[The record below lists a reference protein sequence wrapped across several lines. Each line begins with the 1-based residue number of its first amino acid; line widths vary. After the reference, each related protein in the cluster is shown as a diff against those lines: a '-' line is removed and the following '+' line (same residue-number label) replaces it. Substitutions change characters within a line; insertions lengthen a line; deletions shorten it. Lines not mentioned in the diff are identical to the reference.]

1 VILRSLRRALAPDL
15 CAACDAVGCEP
26 FCAPCAEATL
36 PAAPFSLAGFEDARA
51 LFAFG
56 GSIELAVHRFKDL
69 GREDVG
75 RALGRAMRPWLGDDE
90 LVLPVP
96 GEPNRTRKR
105 GFNPPSVLARA
116 SGARVLWGC
125 LHRRAGPPQRGL
137 GRRERRANVAGLFSA
152 RGELRGRSIVV
163 LDDVVTTGATV
174 DEVARVL
181 RSLGARCRLL
191 ALAHVED

>member
-15 CAACDAVGCEP
+15 CAACDAEGCEP

-36 PAAPFSLAGFEDARA
+36 PAAPFALPGFEQTRA
-51 LFAFG
+51 VFAFG
-56 GSIELAVHRFKDL
+56 GSIELALHRFKDL
-69 GREDVG
+69 GQEDVG
-75 RALGRAMRPWLGDDE
+75 RALGRALRPWLRAED
-90 LVLPVP
+90 LVVPVP

-125 LHRRAGPPQRGL
+125 LRRCAGPPQRGL
-137 GRRERRANVAGLFSA
+137 GRQARLANVAGVFSA

-174 DEVARVL
+174 DEVSRVL
-181 RSLGARCRLL
+181 RSRGARCRLL

>member
-1 VILRSLRRALAPDL
+1 MIFRSLGQILAPPL
-15 CAACDAVGCEP
+15 CAGCGAPGCEP
-26 FCAPCAEATL
+26 FCAPCADATL
-36 PAAPFSLAGFEDARA
+36 PAAPFNLAGYSEARA

-56 GSIELAVHRFKDL
+56 GSIELALHRFKDQ

-75 RALGRAMRPWLGDDE
+75 RVLGRLLSPWVGKDE
-90 LVLPVP
+90 VLLPVP

-116 SGARVLWGC
+116 SGARVEWGC
-125 LHRRAGPPQRGL
+125 LSRRRGPPQRGL
-137 GRRERRANVAGLFSA
+137 GRQERLANVADVFES
-152 RGELRGRSIVV
+152 RGRLRGRSFVV

-181 RSLGARCRLL
+181 RAGGARCRLL